1 MDAATRKPIWLIPSL
16 GLTQIV
22 GWGSMFYAYGVLM
35 QPMQMELQ
43 TSKPVIVGAYSLALL
58 ISGLLS
64 TLAGSIID
72 RVGGRLLMGAGT
84 VLAAL
89 MLALLSTVHDV
100 TSLYLIWAGIGVA
113 MSATLYQ
120 PAFAVLTQIFEGGF
134 RRAITMLTLFGG
146 FASTVAWP
154 LTQWLLEHYGWRET
168 WMIYAVANL
177 AICLPIHALLPRAAS
192 IKAKAKERAADGISL
207 AAVLRE
213 PGFYLITAA
222 VTLNA
227 LVFSAMSLH
236 LISILHDRGMPAYY
250 AAGIGAMIGPMQVL
264 GRVLETTLG
273 KKATTRQ
280 IGLIAI
286 SLLPAA
292 LMLLFAPAT
301 WLIVYGLFAA
311 MYGIGNGVMTIVR
324 GILPAEL
331 YGREAYGAISGAMA
345 TPVTI
350 AFAAG
355 PSVAAFLYTLGGGY
369 PGAIIALAGIATLG
383 AVLFFYATA
392 RLLSKA
398 IPSPTRTPS

>member
-1 MDAATRKPIWLIPSL
+1 MDTAARKPAWLIPSL

-35 QPMQMELQ
+35 QPMQLELQ
-43 TSKPVIVGAYSLALL
+43 ASKPVIVGAYSLALL

-84 VLAAL
+84 VLATI
-89 MLALLSTVHDV
+89 MLALLSTVHSV
-100 TSLYLIWAGIGVA
+100 TGLYLIWAGIGVA

-120 PAFAVLTQIFEGGF
+120 PAFAVITQIFEGGF

-146 FASTVAWP
+146 FASTVSWP
-154 LTQWLLEHYGWRET
+154 LTQWLLEQYGWRET

-177 AICLPIHALLPRAAS
+177 VICLPIHALLPRAAS
-192 IKAKAKERAADGISL
+192 IKAKAKDPAASVGL

-213 PGFYLITAA
+213 PSFYLITAA

-236 LISILHDRGMPAYY
+236 LISILHDRGMSAYY
-250 AAGIGAMIGPMQVL
+250 AAGIGALIGPMQVL
-264 GRVLETTLG
+264 GRILEATFG
-273 KKATTRQ
+273 KNATTRQ

-286 SLLPAA
+286 FLLPVA
-292 LMLLFAPAT
+292 LILLFAPAE
-301 WLIVYGLFAA
+301 WLLIYGLFAA
-311 MYGIGNGVMTIVR
+311 MYGVGNGVMTIVR
-324 GILPAEL
+324 GALPAEL

-355 PSVAAFLYTLGGGY
+355 PFVASLLYAIGGGY
-369 PGAIIALAGIATLG
+369 PGAIVALIGIASLG

-392 RLLSKA
+392 HPRHDTVS
-398 IPSPTRTPS
+398 STN

>member
-1 MDAATRKPIWLIPSL
+1 MDTTVRKPAWLIPSL

-35 QPMQMELQ
+35 QPMQIELQ
-43 TSKPVIVGAYSLALL
+43 ASKPVIVGAYSLALL

-89 MLALLSTVHDV
+89 MLALLSTVHSV
-100 TSLYLIWAGIGVA
+100 AGLYLIWAGIGVA

-120 PAFAVLTQIFEGGF
+120 PAFAVITQIFEGGF

-146 FASTVAWP
+146 FASTVSWP

-192 IKAKAKERAADGISL
+192 IKAKIKDRAAKSIGL
-207 AAVLRE
+207 ATVLRE
-213 PGFYLITAA
+213 PSFYLLTAA

-236 LISILHDRGMPAYY
+236 LISILHDRGMSAYY
-250 AAGIGAMIGPMQVL
+250 AAGIGALIGPMQVL
-264 GRVLETTLG
+264 GRILEATFG
-273 KKATTRQ
+273 KNATTRQ

-286 SLLPAA
+286 SLLPVA
-292 LMLLFAPAT
+292 LILLFAPAE
-301 WLIVYGLFAA
+301 WLLIYGLFAA

-324 GILPAEL
+324 GTLPAEL

-350 AFAAG
+350 AFAVG
-355 PSVAAFLYTLGGGY
+355 PFVASLLYAAGGGY
-369 PGAIIALAGIATLG
+369 PGAIVALIGIASLG
-383 AVLFFYATA
+383 AGLFFYAT
-392 RLLSKA
+392 
-398 IPSPTRTPS
+398 TPSRSKTISSVP

>member
-1 MDAATRKPIWLIPSL
+1 MNTVAHKPAWLIPSL

-35 QPMQMELQ
+35 QPMQIELQ
-43 TSKPVIVGAYSLALL
+43 ASKPVIVGAYSLALL

-89 MLALLSTVHDV
+89 MLALLSTVHSV
-100 TSLYLIWAGIGVA
+100 TGLYLIWAGIGAA

-120 PAFAVLTQIFEGGF
+120 PAFAVITQIFEGGF

-146 FASTVAWP
+146 FASTVSWP
-154 LTQWLLEHYGWRET
+154 LTQWLLEHYGWRGT

-177 AICLPIHALLPRAAS
+177 VICLPIHALLPRAAS
-192 IKAKAKERAADGISL
+192 IKAKSKTRAVDSVGL
-207 AAVLRE
+207 TAVLRE
-213 PGFYLITAA
+213 PSFYLVTAA

-236 LISILHDRGMPAYY
+236 LIAILHDRGMSAYY

-264 GRVLETTLG
+264 GRILETTFG
-273 KKATTRQ
+273 KSVTTRQ
-280 IGLIAI
+280 IGLMAMA
-286 SLLPAA
+286 LLPTA
-292 LMLLFAPAT
+292 LILLFAPAE
-301 WLIVYGLFAA
+301 WLLLYGLFAA

-324 GILPAEL
+324 GSLPAEL
-331 YGREAYGAISGAMA
+331 YGRQAYGAISGAMA

-355 PSVAAFLYTLGGGY
+355 PFVASLLYAVGGGY
-369 PGAIIALAGIATLG
+369 PGAIMALIGVASLG

-392 RLLSKA
+392 HS
-398 IPSPTRTPS
+398 RTEITPFPR